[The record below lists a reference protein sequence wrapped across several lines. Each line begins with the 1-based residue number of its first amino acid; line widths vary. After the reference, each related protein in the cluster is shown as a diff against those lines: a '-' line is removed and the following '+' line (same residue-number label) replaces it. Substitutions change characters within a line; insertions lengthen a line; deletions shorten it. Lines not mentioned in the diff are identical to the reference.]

1 MRRKMNVIE
10 LRFQTDGRLNVV
22 TVSSEGLE
30 EYRALLSFYQHD
42 DRISE
47 IVVRNLRTMHQ
58 ETVYART
65 EHGWTRSC
73 R

>member
-1 MRRKMNVIE
+1 MNVIE
-10 LRFQTDGRLNVV
+10 IRFKIYGRLNVV

-30 EYRALLSFYQHD
+30 EYRALLSFYKHD
-42 DRISE
+42 DRINE
-47 IVVRNLRTMHQ
+47 IVVRNLRTMHE
-58 ETVYART
+58 ETVYERT

>member
-1 MRRKMNVIE
+1 MIVIE
-10 LRFQTDGRLNVV
+10 LRLKAGGRLNVV

-30 EYRALLSFYQHD
+30 EYRALLSFYQND
-42 DRISE
+42 DRVSE
-47 IVVRNLRTMHQ
+47 IVVRNLGCLHQ
-58 ETVYART
+58 EETVYART